1 MDSAAA
7 RLRKQRREEFVMLL
21 HQPGLFFCIIAIL
34 AILIIFCIFPIVR
47 LLIATLTNDAGQ
59 FDLATVH
66 RVIEKTN
73 FFTSLM
79 NSIKLGITVA
89 ILGTIVGYVF
99 AFAVTRTEMPGKRF
113 FHIMA
118 MLPILSPP
126 FVISLAIILLFGR
139 SGVITKQLLG
149 IRNNNVY
156 GFTSLMVVQ
165 TLALFPLAYLNL
177 KGVLES
183 IDGSVEDAS
192 RCLGASR
199 WKVFASVTLPLSVP
213 GILSGLLIV
222 FAKSIS
228 DFGNPQVLA
237 GDYSVLSVDAY
248 MQITGLYDLKTGAF
262 MAMSILLPA
271 MLAFFIQKFWVARK
285 SYVTV
290 TGKPV
295 GNVKKITEKGIVIP
309 LFVFCLL
316 ITLVIILFYG
326 TVVWISLIKTW
337 GVDMSLSFK
346 NYSFVFKRG
355 MRAIK
360 DTLLLSL
367 IATPITA
374 LLGMLISFL
383 LIRKKFYGKKLME
396 VASMI
401 PFAIPGIALGIGYI
415 LAFNTKPILL
425 TGTAAIVVAA
435 LTFRTLSVGVEA
447 GSNSLRAVDPS
458 IEEASAVLGANS
470 FITFFRISLPLM
482 RSALFS
488 GLLNAFVRS
497 MTSVSAVIFLVSV
510 NWNLLTVSIMSEI
523 EGSRLGVASAYCVV
537 LMVMVL
543 IVLLVLEVA
552 MDGSGM
558 KQKRRRVR

>member
-79 NSIKLGITVA
+79 NSIRLGITVA

-295 GNVKKITEKGIVIP
+295 GNVKKITAKGIVIP

-543 IVLLVLEVA
+543 IVLLVLEVV

>member
-79 NSIKLGITVA
+79 NSIRLGITVA

>member
-199 WKVFASVTLPLSVP
+199 WKVFVSVTLPLSVP

-295 GNVKKITEKGIVIP
+295 GNVKKITEKRIVIP

-543 IVLLVLEVA
+543 IVLLVLEVV

>member
-1 MDSAAA
+1 MTQPATHQ
-7 RLRKQRREEFVMLL
+7 LRRQRRKEFAMLMR
-21 HQPGLFFCIIAIL
+21 QPGLFLCILAVMLILVVFCIYPVL
-34 AILIIFCIFPIVR
+34 RLII
-47 LLIATLTNDAGQ
+47 ATVTDDAGQ
-59 FDLATVH
+59 FDFSAIR
-66 RVIEKTN
+66 RVVESTN
-73 FFTSLM
+73 FFTSLW
-79 NSIKLGITVA
+79 NSIKLGLTVA
-89 ILGTIVGYVF
+89 VLATIIGYVF
-99 AFAVTRTEMPGKRF
+99 AFAVTHTEMRGKRF

-139 SGVITKQLLG
+139 SGVITKTLLG
-149 IRNNNVY
+149 ITRNNVY
-156 GFTSLMVVQ
+156 GFGSLVVVQ

-192 RCLGASR
+192 RSLGGSR
-199 WKVFASVTLPLSVP
+199 WKVFTSVTLPLSVP
-213 GILSGLLIV
+213 GILSGMLIV

-237 GDYSVLSVDAY
+237 GNYSVLSVDAY

-262 MAMSILLPA
+262 MALSILLPA

-295 GNVKKITEKGIVIP
+295 GNVKKITEKRVVVP
-309 LFVFCLL
+309 LFIVCLTVTVCIL
-316 ITLVIILFYG
+316 LFYG

-346 NYSFVFKRG
+346 NYEFVFKRG
-355 MRAIK
+355 LNAMK
-360 DTLLLSL
+360 DTLLLAL

-374 LLGMLISFL
+374 LLGMVISFL
-383 LIRKKFYGKKLME
+383 LIRKRFYGKKLME
-396 VASMI
+396 IATMI
-401 PFAIPGIALGIGYI
+401 PFAVPGIALGIGYI
-415 LAFNTKPILL
+415 LSFNTRPLLL
-425 TGTAAIVVAA
+425 TGTAAIIIAA

-458 IEEASAVLGANS
+458 IEEASTILGASN
-470 FITFFRISLPLM
+470 FTTFVRISLPLM
-482 RSALFS
+482 KSALFS

-523 EGSRLGVASAYCVV
+523 ESSRLGVASAYCVV
-537 LMVMVL
+537 LMALVL
-543 IVLLVLEVA
+543 AALLILEVA
-552 MDGSGM
+552 MNRTDKGGR
-558 KQKRRRVR
+558 KA

>member
-1 MDSAAA
+1 M
-7 RLRKQRREEFVMLL
+7 
-21 HQPGLFFCIIAIL
+21 
-34 AILIIFCIFPIVR
+34 
-47 LLIATLTNDAGQ
+47 
-59 FDLATVH
+59 
-66 RVIEKTN
+66 
-73 FFTSLM
+73 
-79 NSIKLGITVA
+79 
-89 ILGTIVGYVF
+89 
-99 AFAVTRTEMPGKRF
+99 
-113 FHIMA
+113 
-118 MLPILSPP
+118 
-126 FVISLAIILLFGR
+126 
-139 SGVITKQLLG
+139 
-149 IRNNNVY
+149 
-156 GFTSLMVVQ
+156 Q

-543 IVLLVLEVA
+543 IVLLVLEVV